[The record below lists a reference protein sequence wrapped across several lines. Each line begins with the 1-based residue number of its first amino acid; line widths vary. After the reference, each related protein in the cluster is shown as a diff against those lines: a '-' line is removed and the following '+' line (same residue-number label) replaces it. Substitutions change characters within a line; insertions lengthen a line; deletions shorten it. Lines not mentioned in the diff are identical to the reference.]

1 MREAQTSLQDKP
13 TWLNVDLSFLLPFLA
28 ARAFASA
35 AAAAAIADDDFL
47 ADGFFTFGGTF
58 LKPPCSV
65 EGSMQCVHDI
75 MKVKTC
81 RYHLR

>member
-1 MREAQTSLQDKP
+1 MDGYINICRQNKVSAEAQTSLQDKP
-13 TWLNVDLSFLLPFLA
+13 TWLNVDLSFLLPFLE
-28 ARAFASA
+28 ARAFASP

-65 EGSMQCVHDI
+65 EGSM
-75 MKVKTC
+75 
-81 RYHLR
+81 